1 LKKFKKFIIDI
12 TGSSGSGKTTAA
24 KLVAKKYKFSIIFSG
39 ILFRYAAKILL
50 EQKPKN
56 QITFLKKKFL
66 KLNYKKIQK
75 MNLHT
80 PRVSTYTSVIAKK
93 LEIRK
98 IIKLFQKN
106 YVKKHK
112 KVVIEGRDGHK
123 IFPNAD
129 VKFYVVCL
137 PLNIAAKRRWKQ
149 IKKKN
154 KKISLKEVFKDLK
167 KRDFMDRNRK
177 HSKLERHPDSVY
189 INTAKLNINNVRT
202 KMTKIIDEA
211 ILEKYGN

>member
-1 LKKFKKFIIDI
+1 LKKFIIDI

>member
-1 LKKFKKFIIDI
+1 MKKFIIDI